1 MENKYSG
8 YIYGPKTV
16 AGFNRMQRLGFPRP
30 IFSVENKIN
39 THLKKAYQN
48 SIKKIL
54 DDFSR
59 IAQSTGLTQDAD
71 ISNKTADFFNQLA
84 ENKDLNQRTYL
95 VMAMNNLQREW
106 EQASLESDYD
116 EYSEEWKKKLDK
128 ILFENQKDFLT
139 RLNKDASDK
148 FQARITDFSIDKQQ
162 LFNQHMKRIRELY
175 LDNSLERIQGEE
187 NELKREFLKKLNA
200 YIIGDTET
208 LDVLEITKELLN
220 DCARMARFFARDQ
233 MARFNKAVTIATYE
247 DAGVTKV
254 KWVTAQDGRVRNSHA
269 ALNGQVFSID
279 NLPSELND
287 YNCRCG
293 LIPVE
298 YRE

>member
-8 YIYGPKTV
+8 FIYGPKTV

-39 THLKKAYQN
+39 KHLKKAYQN
-48 SIKKIL
+48 SIKKII
-54 DDFSR
+54 DDFYK
-59 IAQSTGLTQDAD
+59 IVQSTGLTQDAD
-71 ISNKTADFFNQLA
+71 ISNKTADFFYQLA
-84 ENKDLNQRTYL
+84 ENKDLNQKTYMI
-95 VMAMNNLQREW
+95 MAMNNLQREW
-106 EQASLESDYD
+106 EQASQESDYD
-116 EYSEEWKKKLDK
+116 EYSETWRNRLDR
-128 ILFENQKDFLT
+128 ILLENQKDFLL
-139 RLNKDASDK
+139 RLNSDASDK
-148 FQARITDFSIDKQQ
+148 FKARITDFSIDKQK
-162 LFNQHMKRIRELY
+162 LFNQHMKRIRDLY
-175 LDNSLERIQGEE
+175 LDNSLERIKGEE
-187 NELKREFLKKLNA
+187 DELKKEFLKKLNA

-254 KWVTAQDGRVRNSHA
+254 KWITAQDGRVRKTHA
-269 ALNGQVFSID
+269 ALNGKVFEIN
-279 NLPSELND
+279 NLPPELKD

-293 LIPVE
+293 IVPVE
-298 YRE
+298 YKE

>member
-8 YIYGPKTV
+8 FIYGPKTV
-16 AGFNRMQRLGFPRP
+16 KGFNRMQRLGFPRP

-59 IAQSTGLTQDAD
+59 IAQSSGLTQDAD
-71 ISNKTADFFNQLA
+71 ISNRTADFFNQLA

-106 EQASLESDYD
+106 EQASQESNFD
-116 EYSEEWKKKLDK
+116 EYSEEWKNKLDK
-128 ILFENQKDFLT
+128 ILFENQKEFLS
-139 RLNKDASDK
+139 RLNSDASEK
-148 FQARITDFSIDKQQ
+148 FKARVTDFSIDKKQ
-162 LFNQHMKRIRELY
+162 LFNQHMKRIRDLY
-175 LDNSLERIQGEE
+175 LDNSMERIKGEE
-187 NELKREFLKKLNA
+187 DELKKEFLKKLNA
-200 YIIGDTET
+200 YIIGDTDT
-208 LDVLEITKELLN
+208 LDVIEITKALLN
-220 DCARMARFFARDQ
+220 DCGRMARFFARDQ

-254 KWVTAQDGRVRNSHA
+254 KWITVQDGRVRNTHA

-293 LIPVE
+293 LVPVE
-298 YRE
+298 YKE